1 MQLKPPKIK
10 DSDWSRENVHG
21 SEPPK
26 CPWLQFPGKWT
37 PTSSCLA
44 AGQLINR
51 GTQDRVWTLAHS
63 LAKRAVRPPLPHM
76 QRWSFSQQTQRGNMA
91 AGWLRPSRENTAEL
105 TITATEPHL
114 PSPSGGGLII
124 WDSQVEVRPVLN
136 YYCNSSYEAEAHRKN
151 MKHFS
156 WLNKILNL
164 CVMWTFWRFITLS
177 LITRIKQKQNKAPLF
192 THVKDIW
199 H

>member
-1 MQLKPPKIK
+1 MLTDQNLQSVLGCSFRVNGLLPARVWQR
-10 DSDWSRENVHG
+10 DSLSTGAHR
-21 SEPPK
+21 
-26 CPWLQFPGKWT
+26 
-37 PTSSCLA
+37 
-44 AGQLINR
+44 
-51 GTQDRVWTLAHS
+51 RVWTLAHS

-177 LITRIKQKQNKAPLF
+177 LITRIKQKQNRAPLF